1 MDDNARGVRATLH
14 RHDRCPPLAARCSF
28 ILACWNVNSL
38 GGFECPTSSLWIA
51 TSCVTSQ
58 RSCTT
63 SPILQS
69 RNIRRAYRAEVE
81 DLIRLCRRRSGRTDE
96 TAFLRGSCP
105 RRSRPGATHEFA
117 LGHGDPCR
125 PVFSSSFR
133 SAGSPLG
140 FCRARKPAAG
150 VSRPLSRRVAAGTAD
165 LGKAG
170 PRPARGLKALLVR
183 KPASLD
189 PAAPD
194 PEAPVFPPVFLD
206 RTRREDRQE
215 PAQAFRAKPKERIFP

>member
-1 MDDNARGVRATLH
+1 MPTTRGALQLHLGLLERQQPRRIRVSDIFAVDRDIVR
-14 RHDRCPPLAARCSF
+14 D
-28 ILACWNVNSL
+28 
-38 GGFECPTSSLWIA
+38 IA
-51 TSCVTSQ
+51 TVVHHLAD
-58 RSCTT
+58 
-63 SPILQS
+63 SPV
-69 RNIRRAYRAEVE
+69 AEYPE
-81 DLIRLCRRRSGRTDE
+81 GL
-96 TAFLRGSCP
+96 P
-105 RRSRPGATHEFA
+105 RRGRRPHQALPSEVWAHRRNRLPSRKLSPSFSTWATHEFA

-194 PEAPVFPPVFLD
+194 PEAPVFPPGFLD